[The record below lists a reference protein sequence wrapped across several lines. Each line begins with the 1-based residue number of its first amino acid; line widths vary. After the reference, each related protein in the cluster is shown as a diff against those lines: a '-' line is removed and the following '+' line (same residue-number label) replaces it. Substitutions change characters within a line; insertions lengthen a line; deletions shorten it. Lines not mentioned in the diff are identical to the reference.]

1 MIKPDGVQRGVVGDI
16 ISRFEAKEGYLL
28 KGLKLV
34 TPDQATLKEHYKD
47 LREKSFFPKLMQY
60 MSSGPVVAMVWE
72 GKNAVKT
79 GRVMLGATNPLES
92 APGTIR
98 GDFAIDCPI

>member
-16 ISRFEAKEGYLL
+16 ISRFEAKGYLL

-34 TPDQATLKEHYKD
+34 TPDQATLEEHYKD

-60 MSSGPVVAMVWE
+60 MSSGPVVAMVCIL
-72 GKNAVKT
+72 AYFYI
-79 GRVMLGATNPLES
+79 ES
-92 APGTIR
+92 
-98 GDFAIDCPI
+98 